1 MRERIAE
8 ALLFLKA
15 TYGLEEDK
23 MTINIKLS
31 REDLADYIG
40 TSTESVIRLLS
51 EFNSSGVIELVGKKI
66 LIKDLNQLNRIANIN
81 F

>member
-1 MRERIAE
+1 VREKRIAE

-31 REDLADYIG
+31 REDLMI
-40 TSTESVIRLLS
+40 T
-51 EFNSSGVIELVGKKI
+51 
-66 LIKDLNQLNRIANIN
+66 
-81 F
+81 